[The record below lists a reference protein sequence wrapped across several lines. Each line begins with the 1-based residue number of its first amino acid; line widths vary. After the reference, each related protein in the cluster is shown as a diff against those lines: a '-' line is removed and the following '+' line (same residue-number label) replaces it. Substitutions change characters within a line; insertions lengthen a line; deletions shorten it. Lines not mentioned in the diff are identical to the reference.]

1 MKFNLLKTIYKGI
14 LSGMPLLCYNPI
26 NQNTLNIPLE
36 VSPFS
41 TYLNFKL
48 DDYQTSYLNNYIHKY
63 NKDLEIVPIKMYDDE
78 NQKFNYL
85 SVNIYNCTSPVFLN
99 QEKEITRC
107 EINTYVK
114 DKIGNYGTLIIDY
127 LSNEI
132 SMDPVNIF
140 KFKENVNF
148 YDNDIYKMINCNSFK
163 DRVKLNLTISTV
175 FDQTNKISDDLIKYT
190 DKVFYKNGIYDKIY
204 YDSSLAD
211 PDVRSP
217 IIFTNFTFNY
227 RDIVFNKIDSIFYF
241 TNNIRFIGGMW
252 ENVYR
257 I

>member
-1 MKFNLLKTIYKGI
+1 MKFNLLKIIYKGI
-14 LSGMPLLCYNPI
+14 LSGMPLLCYKPI

-78 NQKFNYL
+78 DQKYNYL

-114 DKIGNYGTLIIDY
+114 DNMGNYGTLIIDY

-132 SMDPVNIF
+132 SMDPINIF

-148 YDNDIYKMINCNSFK
+148 YDNDILCK
-163 DRVKLNLTISTV
+163 DKTLSQIVEY
-175 FDQTNKISDDLIKYT
+175 ISDAKKKGLKW
-190 DKVFYKNGIYDKIY
+190 
-204 YDSSLAD
+204 A
-211 PDVRSP
+211 
-217 IIFTNFTFNY
+217 
-227 RDIVFNKIDSIFYF
+227 
-241 TNNIRFIGGMW
+241 M
-252 ENVYR
+252 
-257 I
+257 

>member
-1 MKFNLLKTIYKGI
+1 
-14 LSGMPLLCYNPI
+14 
-26 NQNTLNIPLE
+26 
-36 VSPFS
+36 
-41 TYLNFKL
+41 
-48 DDYQTSYLNNYIHKY
+48 
-63 NKDLEIVPIKMYDDE
+63 
-78 NQKFNYL
+78 
-85 SVNIYNCTSPVFLN
+85 
-99 QEKEITRC
+99 
-107 EINTYVK
+107 
-114 DKIGNYGTLIIDY
+114 
-127 LSNEI
+127 
-132 SMDPVNIF
+132 
-140 KFKENVNF
+140 
-148 YDNDIYKMINCNSFK
+148 MINCNSFK

-190 DKVFYKNGIYDKIY
+190 DKVFYKNGVYDKIY

-252 ENVYR
+252 ENVYK